1 MFLVPVIF
9 VTFFPFDILTLHFQ
23 VKKKEKFLFH
33 FQDRSLDSLT
43 KLLTPIIE
51 DSVKRHIE
59 TIAQKISGNLF
70 QVGMSEWTVSTMDV
84 ENTTSYEQHLV

>member
-23 VKKKEKFLFH
+23 VKKEKFLFH
-33 FQDRSLDSLT
+33 FQDRSLDELT

-70 QVGMSEWTVSTMDV
+70 QVGMSEWTVPKST
-84 ENTTSYEQHLV
+84 L

>member
-9 VTFFPFDILTLHFQ
+9 VTFFPFDILTLHFR
-23 VKKKEKFLFH
+23 VKKEKFLFH
-33 FQDRSLDSLT
+33 FQERSLEELT

-70 QVGMSEWTVSTMDV
+70 QVGMSEWTVQKST
-84 ENTTSYEQHLV
+84 L